1 MKEKVVTKRIVLS
14 FPPYVVDKPV
24 IYRLA
29 RDYNLEFNIIKA
41 RVTPKKEGILVMEL
55 SGTQENFEKGVEY
68 LNSCGVNIK
77 PLSKQVSLLK
87 DKCVD
92 CGLCIPYCPTG
103 ALFEDKETKEVIFSH
118 DKCVA
123 CEVCVK
129 VCPYGAMEV
138 EL

>member
-1 MKEKVVTKRIVLS
+1 MDTKVTKRLVLS

-24 IYRLA
+24 IYKLA
-29 RDYNLEFNIIKA
+29 KEFNLEFNIIKA
-41 RVTPKKEGILVMEL
+41 KVSPKKEGVLIMEL
-55 SGTQENFEKGVEY
+55 SGDPKDFEKGIEY
-68 LNSCGVNIK
+68 LTASGVNVK
-77 PLSKQVSLLK
+77 PFSKQISLHK

-103 ALFEDKETKEVIFSH
+103 ALFEDKETKEVIFQC

-123 CEVCVK
+123 CEACVK

-138 EL
+138 EW